1 MSDTITAIAT
11 PLGEGGIGVVR
22 IGGDDALKIMR
33 SVFKECPE
41 DVVPRHVYFGH
52 AVNSDG
58 EIIDEAVFLYMKG
71 PASYTG
77 EDMVEVQAHGSNV
90 SLRNIVRAAIEQGA
104 RMAEP
109 GEFTKLAFLNGKL
122 DLSQAEAVIDI
133 IKARTDMTL
142 EIAEKQKEGRLSET
156 IESIRD
162 SLVDILAQMAVNID
176 YPDEDIEE
184 AEYEEHIDSLRWT
197 LNSVEELIST
207 ASIGRIAREGI
218 KIAIVG
224 KPNVG
229 KSSLMNAILGEGRVI
244 VTDIPGTTRDTVE
257 ESANIDGVPVVL
269 IDTAGIRDTDDTIE
283 QIGIK
288 RTERAIAS
296 SDMIMLVIDGSRD
309 LEDEDDEII
318 SYVKHIDGERI
329 LVVINKDD
337 LGDNV
342 DEQDIQDKIPGCSVL
357 RTSLVDGNAVN
368 AAAKVSSVISNK
380 FDFKNIM
387 RTESQIITSERQL
400 SLLKK
405 AASDI
410 EEAINQLDSG
420 EAIELAEINVH
431 SAYDNLGEIIG
442 ESAGDEILDTV
453 FSKFCL
459 GK

>member
-1 MSDTITAIAT
+1 MFDKTN
-11 PLGEGGIGVVR
+11 
-22 IGGDDALKIMR
+22 K
-33 SVFKECPE
+33 K
-41 DVVPRHVYFGH
+41 
-52 AVNSDG
+52 
-58 EIIDEAVFLYMKG
+58 K
-71 PASYTG
+71 
-77 EDMVEVQAHGSNV
+77 
-90 SLRNIVRAAIEQGA
+90 
-104 RMAEP
+104 
-109 GEFTKLAFLNGKL
+109 
-122 DLSQAEAVIDI
+122 
-133 IKARTDMTL
+133 
-142 EIAEKQKEGRLSET
+142 
-156 IESIRD
+156 
-162 SLVDILAQMAVNID
+162 
-176 YPDEDIEE
+176 
-184 AEYEEHIDSLRWT
+184 
-197 LNSVEELIST
+197 
-207 ASIGRIAREGI
+207 
-218 KIAIVG
+218 
-224 KPNVG
+224 
-229 KSSLMNAILGEGRVI
+229 
-244 VTDIPGTTRDTVE
+244 
-257 ESANIDGVPVVL
+257 
-269 IDTAGIRDTDDTIE
+269 
-283 QIGIK
+283 
-288 RTERAIAS
+288 AS